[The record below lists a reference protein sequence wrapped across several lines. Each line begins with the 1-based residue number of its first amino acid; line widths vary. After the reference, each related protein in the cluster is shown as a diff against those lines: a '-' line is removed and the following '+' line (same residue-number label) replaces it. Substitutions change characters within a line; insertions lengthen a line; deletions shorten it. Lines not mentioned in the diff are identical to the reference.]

1 MGSTY
6 TRQSST
12 EIVDGEVIQ
21 ASDFN
26 NEFEQLVSAFAV
38 STGHSHDG
46 TTAEGGP
53 VTKLLGTAITIGDGT
68 AGTDIAVTFDG
79 ETSDG
84 VLTWMEDEDH
94 FKFSDDVVI
103 DSTKRLYLNDE
114 GGEYIYGDGTDLYLV
129 SGADINIPA
138 NIGMTFGDD
147 GEKIEGDGTDLTISG
162 NNINLTATADVNIP
176 SGVGVTFATTEK
188 IESDGTDLSITVG
201 SGGDINIPAD
211 IGVTFGDDGEK
222 IEGDGTDLTIT
233 GNNINLTATADVVIP
248 ADVGITF
255 GSGEKIEGD
264 STDLT
269 VTSGADINLTATSD
283 VNIPSGVGVTFG
295 DDGEKIEGDG
305 TNLTIE
311 TSNNVT
317 IDAAADII
325 LDAGG
330 ADVTLK
336 DDGTT
341 FGSLTNSSGELVIK
355 SGSTPTTALT
365 FSGANVT
372 GAGTYTGGGTMTTG
386 GNIVIPDGGN
396 IGSASDTDAISIA
409 STGVVTFSQSP
420 VFPDGGVPLDDL
432 DIDGATDIGADL
444 TTSDLIIVDDGAG
457 GTNRKAALSRINT
470 LVQTAGGFPLTAL
483 DIDGGTDI
491 GEAIVDADLFIIDNG
506 AGGTNRK
513 VEASRIK
520 TYIGSDFSN
529 PASADGDSL
538 GTSSLEWSDLYLADG
553 GVIYFGNDQ
562 EITLTHAAD
571 DGLVLKHVGTG
582 DGKEPSLTFQAG
594 DNDIAV
600 NDVLGSIFFQA
611 PDEGA
616 GTDAVLVAA
625 GIEAVSE
632 GNFAADNNATKLSF
646 KTAASEAASE
656 KMSLSSAGLLT
667 VADDIVFKDGGTI
680 GVSSAT
686 DAMTVSSGGIVT
698 FKDDIIIKDGGTI
711 GSASATGAMT
721 VASTGIVTF
730 VDDILIKD
738 GGTIGSASSTSAITV
753 ASTGIVTF
761 VDDILI
767 KDGGTIGS
775 ASSTGAITVASTG
788 IVTFVDDIL
797 IKDGGTIGS
806 ASSTGAITIAS
817 TGIVT
822 FVDDIVIKDAGTIG
836 SASDTDAISISSGGV
851 VNISATTANTNA
863 SDGALTVAGGAGI
876 AADLSVGDDLR
887 LISDSAVLNFGAD
900 SDVTLTHAADASLTL
915 AGSTAAQLIMS
926 TGSILPNTNT
936 DTSNSGSVT
945 LDFKTYQNH
954 VLTFTGNVT
963 LANPTT
969 ETAGQSGIIVCIQDG
984 TGSRTLSLGTDY
996 ETAGGAGIT
1005 LSTAAN
1011 AVDVIPYFVKASG
1024 SVQLGAVQKAFS

>member
-1 MGSTY
+1 M
-6 TRQSST
+6 
-12 EIVDGEVIQ
+12 
-21 ASDFN
+21 
-26 NEFEQLVSAFAV
+26 
-38 STGHSHDG
+38 
-46 TTAEGGP
+46 
-53 VTKLLGTAITIGDGT
+53 
-68 AGTDIAVTFDG
+68 
-79 ETSDG
+79 
-84 VLTWMEDEDH
+84 
-94 FKFSDDVVI
+94 
-103 DSTKRLYLNDE
+103 
-114 GGEYIYGDGTDLYLV
+114 
-129 SGADINIPA
+129 
-138 NIGMTFGDD
+138 
-147 GEKIEGDGTDLTISG
+147 
-162 NNINLTATADVNIP
+162 
-176 SGVGVTFATTEK
+176 
-188 IESDGTDLSITVG
+188 
-201 SGGDINIPAD
+201 
-211 IGVTFGDDGEK
+211 
-222 IEGDGTDLTIT
+222 
-233 GNNINLTATADVVIP
+233 
-248 ADVGITF
+248 
-255 GSGEKIEGD
+255 
-264 STDLT
+264 
-269 VTSGADINLTATSD
+269 
-283 VNIPSGVGVTFG
+283 
-295 DDGEKIEGDG
+295 
-305 TNLTIE
+305 
-311 TSNNVT
+311 
-317 IDAAADII
+317 
-325 LDAGG
+325 
-330 ADVTLK
+330 K

-711 GSASATGAMT
+711 GSASATGA
-721 VASTGIVTF
+721 
-730 VDDILIKD
+730 
-738 GGTIGSASSTSAITV
+738 ITV

-761 VDDILI
+761 L
-767 KDGGTIGS
+767 
-775 ASSTGAITVASTG
+775 
-788 IVTFVDDIL
+788 
-797 IKDGGTIGS
+797 
-806 ASSTGAITIAS
+806 
-817 TGIVT
+817 
-822 FVDDIVIKDAGTIG
+822 
-836 SASDTDAISISSGGV
+836 
-851 VNISATTANTNA
+851 
-863 SDGALTVAGGAGI
+863 
-876 AADLSVGDDLR
+876 
-887 LISDSAVLNFGAD
+887 
-900 SDVTLTHAADASLTL
+900 
-915 AGSTAAQLIMS
+915 
-926 TGSILPNTNT
+926 
-936 DTSNSGSVT
+936 
-945 LDFKTYQNH
+945 
-954 VLTFTGNVT
+954 
-963 LANPTT
+963 
-969 ETAGQSGIIVCIQDG
+969 
-984 TGSRTLSLGTDY
+984 
-996 ETAGGAGIT
+996 
-1005 LSTAAN
+1005 
-1011 AVDVIPYFVKASG
+1011 
-1024 SVQLGAVQKAFS
+1024 

>member
-114 GGEYIYGDGTDLYLV
+114 GGEFIYGDGTDLYLV

-248 ADVGITF
+248 ANVGITF

-553 GVIYFGNDQ
+553 GIIYFGNDQ